1 LDASS
6 GRRIVLSEVVRV
18 RPLRVLIGVVLVAGA
33 GAAGLY
39 GSGFLLDRFGPAE
52 PERRNGP
59 SVARVETAPATV
71 APVRRTAEAVGSTK
85 AQQSIDVQPMSAGRV
100 TAVNIREGSEVRAG
114 DLLVQLDDRAEQA
127 ALREAEATVAEV
139 RGNGERARQL
149 AQQNIQSDAAL
160 EAVEALILRAEA
172 AREQALNAVEDRR
185 VVAAF
190 DGRVGLADVDVGQMV
205 ATTTVLTSLDNLSS
219 VDVTF
224 SLPERYLAEIRSGQT
239 IEATTTAYPD
249 RRFTG
254 TVSAV
259 GTRVDALS
267 RSFTIEASIPNEDR
281 ALTTGMFMGVSIVLE
296 ERQSV
301 GVPEVAVVNEGDRA
315 YVFVADGEIA
325 RRRDIETGLRQGE
338 RVEVLSGIAEGESVV
353 VSGLQSLSDGERI
366 EVAPRAPS
374 AGEAVAGAPGAPA
387 GRQG

>member
-1 LDASS
+1 M
-6 GRRIVLSEVVRV
+6 
-18 RPLRVLIGVVLVAGA
+18 RVLIGAVLVAGA

-39 GSGFLLDRFGPAE
+39 GSGLLLDRFGPAE
-52 PERRNGP
+52 PERRRGP
-59 SVARVETAPATV
+59 AVARVETAPATV

-85 AQQSIDVQPMSAGRV
+85 AVQAIDVQPMSAGRV
-100 TAVNIREGSEVRAG
+100 TAVNIREGGDVQAG
-114 DLLVQLDDRAEQA
+114 DVLVQLDDRAERA
-127 ALREAEATVAEV
+127 ALREAEATLAEA
-139 RGNGERARQL
+139 RGNGERARRL

-172 AREQALNAVEDRR
+172 VREQTANAVEDRR

-205 ATTTVLTSLDNLSS
+205 ATTTILTSLDDLTS

-239 IEATTTAYPD
+239 VEATTTAYPD

-254 TVSAV
+254 TVRAV

-267 RSFTIEASIPNEDR
+267 RSFTVEASIPNEDR

-296 ERQSV
+296 ERRSV
-301 GVPEVAVVNEGDRA
+301 GVPEVAVVNEGERA
-315 YVFVADGEIA
+315 YVFVADGETA
-325 RRRDIETGLRQGE
+325 RRRDIEAGLRQGE
-338 RVEVLSGIAEGESVV
+338 RVEVVSGLGEGESIV
-353 VSGLQSLSDGERI
+353 VSGLQALSDGERI
-366 EVAPRAPS
+366 EIVPTTPPPV
-374 AGEAVAGAPGAPA
+374 EAVAGAPVQPA
-387 GRQG
+387 DRQG